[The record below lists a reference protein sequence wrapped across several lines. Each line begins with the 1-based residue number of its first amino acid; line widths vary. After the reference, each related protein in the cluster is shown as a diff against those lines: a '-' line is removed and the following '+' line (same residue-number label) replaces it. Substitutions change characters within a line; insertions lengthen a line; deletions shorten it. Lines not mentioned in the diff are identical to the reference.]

1 MKKDIVVIGAG
12 PAGLSFAGSL
22 ADTTLNVLIVERQ
35 TLSDLSDPAID
46 GRDIALTHF
55 SQKMLAEMDTWS
67 RMPEDDVF
75 PIKEAMVVDGD
86 SSYALH
92 FDRADIPEEMLGYIV
107 SNHVIRK
114 ALYEKANSLDNVEFL
129 TEVSVTGVKTDGN
142 GATVSLSNGETVDA
156 ALVVSADS
164 RFSETRRQMGISADM
179 HDFGRVCIVCRVQ
192 HEKSNE
198 GIAHEC
204 FFYGQTLAVLPLSDK
219 ESSIVITVS
228 SNMADRIMEMDSSEF
243 SQHVEGQFKSKLGR
257 MELSSERFPYP
268 LVAVWANK
276 FAGQRYAVIG
286 DAAVGMH
293 PVTAH
298 GFNLGLRSQ
307 HTLAQLIRDAHAAGT
322 DIGASNLLKRYES
335 THRRVARPIYLGT
348 NAIVKLFTNDM
359 PLHKLARKAVLR
371 VGNLF
376 PPIKRTIT
384 RQLTETSG

>member
-1 MKKDIVVIGAG
+1 
-12 PAGLSFAGSL
+12 
-22 ADTTLNVLIVERQ
+22 
-35 TLSDLSDPAID
+35 
-46 GRDIALTHF
+46 
-55 SQKMLAEMDTWS
+55 
-67 RMPEDDVF
+67 
-75 PIKEAMVVDGD
+75 PIKEAKVLDGD

-114 ALYEKANSLDNVEFL
+114 ALYEKVGSLNNVEIL
-129 TEVSVTGVKTDGN
+129 PEVSVTGVKTDEN
-142 GATVSLSNGETVDA
+142 GAVVSLSNGKTADT

-164 RFSETRRQMGISADM
+164 RFSETRRKMGISADM
-179 HDFGRVCIVCRVQ
+179 HEFGRVCIVSRMR
-192 HEKSNE
+192 HERSNE

-228 SNMADRIMEMDSSEF
+228 SDMADHIMAMDKDEF
-243 SQHVEGQFKSKLGR
+243 SRHVEGQFKGKLQR
-257 MELSSERFPYP
+257 MDLSSERFPYP

-276 FAGQRYAVIG
+276 FIGQRYAVIG

-307 HTLAQLIRDAHAAGT
+307 HTLAELIRKAHADGK
-322 DIGASNLLKRYES
+322 DIGANGLLKRYEK
-335 THRRVARPIYLGT
+335 THRKIARPIYLGT

-359 PLHKLARKAVLR
+359 PLHKLARKTVLR
-371 VGNLF
+371 VGNIF
-376 PPIKRTIT
+376 PPIKRAIT
-384 RQLTETSG
+384 HQLTETSG

>member
-12 PAGLSFAGSL
+12 PAGLSFASSL
-22 ADTTLNVLIVERQ
+22 ADTKLNVLIVERQ
-35 TLSDLSDPAID
+35 SLVELSDPAFD

-55 SQKMLAEMDTWS
+55 SQKLMTEMDSWS
-67 RMPEDDVF
+67 RMPKDEVF
-75 PIKEAMVVDGD
+75 PIKEAKVLDGD

-114 ALYEKANSLDNVEFL
+114 ALYEKASSLNNVEIL
-129 TEVSVTGVKTDGN
+129 TEVSVTGVKTDDN
-142 GATVSLSNGETVDA
+142 GAVVSLSNGKTVDA

-164 RFSETRRQMGISADM
+164 RFSETRRKMGISADM
-179 HDFGRVCIVCRVQ
+179 HDFGRVCIVCRMR
-192 HEKSNE
+192 HEQSNE
-198 GIAHEC
+198 SIAHEC
-204 FFYGQTLAVLPLSDK
+204 FFYGQTLAVLPLSEK

-228 SNMADRIMEMDSSEF
+228 SQMADRIMQMDADEF
-243 SQHVEGQFKSKLGR
+243 SRHVEGQFKSKLNR
-257 MELSSERFPYP
+257 MELSSERHPYP

-276 FAGQRYAVIG
+276 FVGQRYAVIG

-307 HTLAQLIRDAHAAGT
+307 HTLTELIRDAHVAGK
-322 DIGASNLLKRYES
+322 DIGASDLLKRYES
-335 THRRVARPIYLGT
+335 KHRKVARPIYLGT

-359 PLHKLARKAVLR
+359 PLHKLARKVVLR
-371 VGNLF
+371 VGNIF
-376 PPIKRTIT
+376 PPIKRAIT
-384 RQLTETSG
+384 HQLTETNG